1 MNQSSA
7 YLSRAVILSEYGWIK
22 QIDQSRRQILHPRS
36 PLLGLQ
42 YLLEVPDAVVAAEAF
57 LLAIDQQEMVGWRSA
72 GQVVAALLAA
82 VHDQPVG
89 PAVNV
94 ETCVAADL
102 MSHSLKANFVP
113 DL

>member
-1 MNQSSA
+1 MIQA
-7 YLSRAVILSEYGWIK
+7 GRPKL
-22 QIDQSRRQILHPRS
+22 LHTCS
-36 PLLGLQ
+36 LWFGLQ

-57 LLAIDQQEMVGWRSA
+57 LLAIDQQEMVGCCSA
-72 GQVVAALLAA
+72 GQVVATLLTA
-82 VHDQPVG
+82 VHDQPIG